1 MWERKPVAD
10 DEPAKVTDSNFNKI
24 VSEHPL
30 ALIDFWAAWC
40 YPCRAL
46 EPTIEE
52 LAREYAGKVFVGKL
66 NVDENPKTAERFN
79 VFSIPTMLITKNGRE
94 VERIVGLVPKKH
106 IEAALKKHL
115 G

>member
-1 MWERKPVAD
+1 MTNV
-10 DEPAKVTDSNFNKI
+10 EPAKVTDSNFEKV

-30 ALIDFWAAWC
+30 ALIDFWAVWC

-52 LAREYAGKVFVGKL
+52 LAAEYSGKVFVGKL

-79 VFSIPTMLITKNGRE
+79 VFSIPTMLIMKNGKE

-106 IEAALKKHL
+106 IEAVLKKHL

>member
-1 MWERKPVAD
+1 MTGVD
-10 DEPAKVTDSNFNKI
+10 PAEVTDSNFDKL

-30 ALIDFWAAWC
+30 ALIDFWAVWC

-79 VFSIPTMLITKNGRE
+79 VFSIPTLLITKNGRE
-94 VERIVGLVPKKH
+94 VDRIVGLVPKKN
-106 IEAALKKHL
+106 IEAVLKKHL